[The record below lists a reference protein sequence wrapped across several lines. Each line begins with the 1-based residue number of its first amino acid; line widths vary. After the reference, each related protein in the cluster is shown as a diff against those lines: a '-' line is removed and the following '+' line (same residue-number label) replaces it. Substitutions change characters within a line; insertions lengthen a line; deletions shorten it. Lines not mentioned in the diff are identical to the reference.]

1 MTVPTDA
8 LLNKLADV
16 LTDKQDLETLVRPL
30 LELLEG
36 VTGLESTYFTTI
48 NSEKNS
54 KTIVYSRNTQQL
66 NIPEG
71 LEVPWG
77 DTLCK
82 RAIDEDRSYT
92 DDVGGCW
99 GDSDAARVLGI
110 TTYLS
115 EPVQM
120 VDTGLYGTLCA
131 ASGSRVPVRPDAMR
145 LIKMFSQLIAH
156 QLERE
161 RLLETLRKQN
171 QEFSRFAMLD
181 PLTGIANR
189 RALIAELTKM
199 LARAD
204 RENRGVHIAFIDL
217 DGFKVINDTYGHDAG
232 DRFLMK
238 VADNLSK
245 GMREGDLVARY
256 GGDEFV
262 IVIPAASRDG
272 AEGREEL
279 RKRVD
284 KLTIGQYMLGDVTL
298 NYGGA
303 SVGVISSGAGE
314 EDVLDLL
321 ARADAAMYEVK
332 KKRRH

>member
-1 MTVPTDA
+1 MTLPTDA

-30 LELLEG
+30 LELLES

-54 KTIVYSRNTQQL
+54 QTIVYSRNTQQL

-82 RAIDEDRSYT
+82 RAIEEGRSYT
-92 DDVGGCW
+92 DDVGSCW

-115 EPVQM
+115 EPVRM
-120 VDTGLYGTLCA
+120 VGTGLYGTLCA
-131 ASGSRVPVRPDAMR
+131 ASGSRVPVRPDSMR
-145 LIKMFSQLIAH
+145 LIKMFSQLIAY

-161 RLLETLRKQN
+161 RLLETLKRQN
-171 QEFSRFAMLD
+171 LEFSRFAMLD

-204 RENRGVHIAFIDL
+204 RENTNVHIAFIDL
-217 DGFKVINDTYGHDAG
+217 DGFKMINDTYGHDAG
-232 DRFLMK
+232 DRFLIK
-238 VADNLSK
+238 VAENLSK

-262 IVIPAASRDG
+262 IVIPAASRDD

-284 KLTIGQYMLGDVTL
+284 KLIIDQYLLGDVTL

-303 SVGVISSGAGE
+303 SVGVISSVAGE
-314 EDVLDLL
+314 EDVLELL
-321 ARADAAMYEVK
+321 ARADAAMYEIK